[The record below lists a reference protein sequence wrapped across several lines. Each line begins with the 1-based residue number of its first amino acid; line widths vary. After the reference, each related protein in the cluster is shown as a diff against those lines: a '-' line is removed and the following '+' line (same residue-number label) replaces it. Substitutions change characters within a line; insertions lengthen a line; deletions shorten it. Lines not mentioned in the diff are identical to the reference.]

1 MKANERKML
10 EFINA
15 VEHVQKSTWMTM
27 KDLMLSIYN
36 AWSFLKHAEE
46 KQKENPM
53 LFELYINKINDAENE
68 KQCWIRKLF
77 NYLK

>member
-1 MKANERKML
+1 MSKDEKKML

-15 VEHVQKSTWMTM
+15 LEHVQKNTWLTM

-36 AWSFLKHAEE
+36 AWTFLKHAQE

-68 KQCWIRKLF
+68 KQSWIRKLF
-77 NYLK
+77 DYLK